1 MGRVKAIIN
10 KTFPYILMLVFSGF
24 ACYLLFMTNGYPN
37 GDDSDYHFANIYDQY
52 LALLE
57 GNNSPI
63 SPYLASG
70 VGVGKQLFYSPIPH
84 LVIAIVG
91 INLSVFNI
99 SLLTS
104 FKVVLLLSIYISGIF
119 MYRFAMHITK
129 NRKVI
134 SLIAA
139 AIFILYPYRLFD
151 YYCRI
156 AIAEG
161 FAIMFL
167 PLFYMGLYDVLNN
180 KDDKVLPYVEV
191 ILGAVLLFLSHNLT
205 ALYCFI
211 FGIIYLL
218 FNIKKVIAILKNKTQ
233 TIYAVISVGLILGL
247 TLYNIVTQMTLMSM
261 DFYNVSDSI
270 RMWTNVEAVRK
281 RTYDC
286 ACYSGFIN
294 IPYISGYYYN
304 VLSFD
309 KIVMELAM
317 FIFYSGITVS
327 LDIALS
333 SVKKLKYFHSLIS
346 LVLYFSL
353 ITLTI
358 NRIDITLGAII
369 FACLYLAIRYSKEDQ
384 SAQNYHHSIDFWY
397 YIVILVVVLLMITQ
411 DWVWDIMP
419 AFLLKIQ
426 FPWRLWAFV
435 SLYAS
440 ILSVYIINSFKEK
453 TAKYAAAI
461 VTGFIMVA
469 NQPLLEKRLILEH
482 TENPTFRYEI
492 NEGVYDK
499 FMSIGANLE
508 YYPKYFHLYDNYK
521 AKYSNSLFNNI
532 YHEIWYSF
540 NQNPYSFNPV
550 FLEGNGSIAV
560 TYKKAPVYEM
570 NITVEEDSLIQ
581 VPLLYYPGYEIVIN
595 GNKTIKAEEAD
606 GLVAF
611 RLEEG
616 EYSIK
621 TNYTGT
627 TLMNIAKGV
636 RYLSYSGL
644 FIFLVF
650 GLNNKKKYSND
661 LFKKNLKTILTF

>member
-1 MGRVKAIIN
+1 MEKIKLILN
-10 KTFPYILMLVFSGF
+10 KTFPYVLMFVFSAF
-24 ACYLLFMTNGYPN
+24 ACYLLFMTSGYPN

-52 LALLE
+52 VALLE
-57 GNNSPI
+57 GNSSPI

-91 INLSVFNI
+91 INLSVFNV

-104 FKVVLLLSIYISGIF
+104 FKFVLLLSVFISGIF
-119 MYRFAMHITK
+119 MYHFAMHISK
-129 NRKVI
+129 NRKII

-180 KDDKVLPYVEV
+180 KDDRVLPYIEV

-218 FNIKKVIAILKNKTQ
+218 FNIKKVIEILKNKTQ

-247 TLYNIVTQMTLMSM
+247 ALYNIVTQMTLMNM
-261 DFYNVSDSI
+261 DFYNVSEPI

-294 IPYISGYYYN
+294 IPYISGYYGN
-304 VLSFD
+304 ILSFD
-309 KIVMELAM
+309 KIVTSLVM
-317 FIFYSGITVS
+317 FIFYSGITIS
-327 LDIALS
+327 LDISLS
-333 SVKKLKYFHSLIS
+333 SVKKLKYFHSAIALII
-346 LVLYFSL
+346 YFGL
-353 ITLTI
+353 ILLTI
-358 NRIDITLGAII
+358 NRIDIILGAII
-369 FACLYLAIRYSKEDQ
+369 FASLYLAIRYIKEEQ
-384 SAQNYHHSIDFWY
+384 NPENYHHSVDFWY

-411 DWVWDIMP
+411 DWVWDIVP
-419 AFLLKIQ
+419 SFLLKIQ

-435 SLYAS
+435 ALYAS
-440 ILSVYIINSFKEK
+440 ILAVYIINSFKEK
-453 TAKYAAAI
+453 TAKYAAAA
-461 VTGFIMVA
+461 VAGFIMVA
-469 NQPLLEKRLILEH
+469 NQPLLEKRLILQY
-482 TENPTFRYEI
+482 TENPSYRYEI
-492 NEGVYDK
+492 NEEVYDK

-508 YYPKYFHLYDNYK
+508 YYPKYFHLWDNYK

-540 NQNPYSFNPV
+540 NQNPYSFEPV
-550 FLEGNGSIAV
+550 FLEGNGSIDV
-560 TYKKAPVYEM
+560 INKKAPVYEM
-570 NITVEEDSLIQ
+570 NIRVEEDALIQ
-581 VPLLYYPGYEIVIN
+581 VPLLYYPGYDIVIN
-595 GNKTIKAEEAD
+595 GNKTIKVEEVD

-627 TLMNIAKGV
+627 TLMNIAKCT

-650 GLNNKKKYSND
+650 GLNNKKKYYKD
-661 LFKKNLKTILTF
+661 LF